1 MLASLIASFASGE
14 TVVALRRARQAA
26 IAYVLAAMASLC
38 GIGFLIGAGY
48 IWTARRYG
56 SLEASLVFG
65 IGFLLLAGIVLVIHR
80 LAMDRRRRREIRR
93 RNKDMTNIAIASAIA
108 AVPTLL
114 RSKAGLGTLVAPA
127 LAAAAYAIYRENSG
141 KPRRPPQDG
150 GEG

>member
-26 IAYVLAAMASLC
+26 IAYVIAATAALC

-114 RSKAGLGTLVAPA
+114 RSKAGLGTVVAPA
-127 LAAAAYAIYRENSG
+127 LAVAAYAIYRENSG
-141 KPRRPPQDG
+141 KPRRPPQGG

>member
-26 IAYVLAAMASLC
+26 IAYVLAAVAALC

-48 IWTARRYG
+48 IWTARHYG
-56 SLEASLVFG
+56 SLEASLAFG

-80 LAMDRRRRREIRR
+80 LVMDRRRQREIRR

-114 RSKAGLGTLVAPA
+114 RSKAGLGTVVAPA
-127 LAAAAYAIYRENSG
+127 LALAAYAIYRENSG

>member
-26 IAYVLAAMASLC
+26 IAYVLAATAALC

-48 IWTARRYG
+48 VWTARRYG

-114 RSKAGLGTLVAPA
+114 RSKAGLGTVVAPA
-127 LAAAAYAIYRENSG
+127 LAVAAYAIYRENSG
-141 KPRRPPQDG
+141 KPRRPPQGG